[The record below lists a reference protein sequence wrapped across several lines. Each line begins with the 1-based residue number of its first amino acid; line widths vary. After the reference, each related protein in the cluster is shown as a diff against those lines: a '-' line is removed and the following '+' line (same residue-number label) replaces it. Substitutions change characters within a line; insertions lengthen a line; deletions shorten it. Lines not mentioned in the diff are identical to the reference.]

1 MKFSMSNAAL
11 AISLLSPAYASAQP
25 LGQPQPGTTRQQ
37 PPSPR
42 HPSPSTHAHSAAL
55 RTVPRAAAAP
65 AAYAARAASSSVEA
79 SHAQYAAPLQR
90 NFAHAQEYGRL
101 DECDK
106 LASQIDNL
114 MRASTP
120 GAPAPPL
127 SLRAP
132 GAAYDPAPWVIPAAP
147 VYLPPPSRPLP
158 KQQGR
163 TPPNVPPAY
172 PSALHHDPAAF
183 PMTEKDKKQQRE
195 RSDRQA
201 ELEARYRQL
210 NCRP

>member
-1 MKFSMSNAAL
+1 MSNAAL

-25 LGQPQPGTTRQQ
+25 LGQPQPGTARQH
-37 PPSPR
+37 PPPPH
-42 HPSPSTHAHSAAL
+42 HPPPSTHAHSAAL

-65 AAYAARAASSSVEA
+65 AAYAVRAASSSVNA
-79 SHAQYAAPLQR
+79 PNARYAAPLQR
-90 NFAHAQEYGRL
+90 NFAHAQEYSRL

-114 MRASTP
+114 LRASTS
-120 GAPAPPL
+120 GAPAAPL

-132 GAAYDPAPWVIPAAP
+132 GAAYDPTPGVIPAAP

-163 TPPNVPPAY
+163 TPPNLPPAY
-172 PSALHHDPAAF
+172 PSALHHAPTAV

-195 RSDRQA
+195 RGDRHSA
-201 ELEARYRQL
+201 LEARYRQL